1 MVCKGLPMNNNIN
14 EKQGIRRAAQYLRMS
29 TLNQEFSLDNQ
40 AHFIRQYAQDH
51 NYEIL
56 HTYDDAGKSGVT
68 ASGRHD
74 FNKLINDILFKEIS
88 IDAVLV
94 YDVSRF
100 GRFEDPL
107 EGIYYK
113 YLVEKHGVKVIF
125 CAEDIPENLMESPFF
140 LLMLM
145 YSAGSYSKNLSQKV
159 LAGHI
164 NLVNRGYYQ
173 GGVPGYG
180 LKRSLVDNNNQFKMP
195 LNAGERKSLT
205 TDRVVLSPGKKEEI
219 QLVKRIFD
227 TFIFKGLSEYLIAVN
242 LNREGFRY
250 SDGSYWNR
258 SRIHAILIN
267 IRYTGK
273 YLYNRTSSRLQS
285 KRTKN
290 PESQWVENKSL
301 FKPIISLEKF
311 RLAQEIINSRSRH
324 LTDNEILTFL
334 KKKLEENGK
343 ISGFIIDEDS
353 SGPSSSVVANRFG
366 GLINAYKLIGYTPET
381 DYSFLAINESLRNK
395 HNILLKEIE
404 EKLSSKNIFITDKNL
419 VSINKALTFSI
430 VLSRCR
436 KRGNEK
442 YQWIV
447 RLDRSLNADLN
458 IVVRMNTLNSEPVD
472 YYILPSLEKFE
483 DELKIKEDNDMLFEL
498 YRFNNLDAFL
508 DMLTPSLMEAS

>member
-1 MVCKGLPMNNNIN
+1 MNNEIIEN
-14 EKQGIRRAAQYLRMS
+14 QGIRRAAQYLRMS

-40 AHFIRQYAQDH
+40 AHFIKQYAQKH
-51 NYEIL
+51 NYEIV

-74 FNKLINDILFKEIS
+74 FNRLIDDVLFKEIN
-88 IDAVLV
+88 IEAVLV

-113 YLVEKHGVKVIF
+113 YLVEKQGVKVIF
-125 CAEDIPENLMESPFF
+125 CADDIPDNFMESPFF

-180 LKRSLVDNNNQFKMP
+180 LTRNLVDNNNQFKMP
-195 LNAGERKSLT
+195 LHKGERKSLT

-219 QLVKRIFD
+219 QLIKKIFD
-227 TFIFKGLSEYLIAVN
+227 MFIFKGLNEYLIAVH
-242 LNREGFRY
+242 LNREGSRY
-250 SDGSYWNR
+250 SDGSHWNR

-267 IRYTGK
+267 VRYTGK
-273 YLYNRTSSRLQS
+273 YIYNRTSSKLQS
-285 KRTKN
+285 KKVKN
-290 PESQWVENKSL
+290 PESQWVNNESF

-311 RLAQEIINSRSRH
+311 KLAQEIIHSRSRQMS
-324 LTDNEILTFL
+324 DDEILIYL

-343 ISGFIIDEDS
+343 ISGFIIDQDNT
-353 SGPSSSVVANRFG
+353 GPSSSVVANRFG
-366 GLINAYKLIGYTPET
+366 GLINAYKLIGYTPEI
-381 DYSFLAINESLRNK
+381 DYSFLTINERLREK
-395 HNILLKEIE
+395 HKKLLEEIE
-404 EKLSSKNIFITDKNL
+404 GKFTAKNL
-419 VSINKALTFSI
+419 FISDNKTVSINKAFTFSV

-447 RLDRSLNADLN
+447 RLDRSLNTDLN

-472 YYILPSLEKFE
+472 YFILPSLEKFE
-483 DELKIKEDNDMLFEL
+483 DDLRFKEDNKMLFEL
-498 YRFNNLDAFL
+498 YRFDNLDIFL
-508 DMLTPSLMEAS
+508 NMLNPSLMEAS

>member
-1 MVCKGLPMNNNIN
+1 MNKEIIEN
-14 EKQGIRRAAQYLRMS
+14 QGIRRAAQYLRMS

-40 AHFIRQYAQDH
+40 AQFIKEYAQKH
-51 NYEIL
+51 NYEIV

-74 FNKLINDILFKEIS
+74 FNRLIDDVIFKQVNIE
-88 IDAVLV
+88 AVLV

-113 YLVEKHGVKVIF
+113 YLVEKQGVKVIF
-125 CAEDIPENLMESPFF
+125 CADDIPGNFMESPFF

-180 LKRSLVDNNNQFKMP
+180 LIRNLVDNKNQFKMS
-195 LNAGERKSLT
+195 LHSGERKSLT

-219 QLVKRIFD
+219 QLIKRIFD
-227 TFIFKGLSEYLIAVN
+227 MFIFKGLNEYLIAVN
-242 LNREGFRY
+242 LNRDGFRY
-250 SDGSYWNR
+250 SDGSHWNR

-273 YLYNRTSSRLQS
+273 YIYNKTSSKLKS
-285 KRTKN
+285 KRKIN
-290 PESQWVENKSL
+290 PENEWVNNESF
-301 FKPIISLEKF
+301 FKPIIPSEKF
-311 RLAQEIINSRSRH
+311 KLAQEIINARSKQMS
-324 LTDNEILTFL
+324 DDEILTYL
-334 KKKLEENGK
+334 KKTLEKNGK
-343 ISGFIIDEDS
+343 ISGFIINQDS
-353 SGPSSSVVANRFG
+353 SGPSSSVVAHRFG

-381 DYSFLAINESLRNK
+381 DYSFLVLNESLRIRHNK
-395 HNILLKEIE
+395 LLTEIE
-404 EKLSSKNIFITDKNL
+404 QKLININISISENKRI
-419 VSINKALTFSI
+419 SINKSLTFSI

-436 KRGNEK
+436 KRGNGK

-447 RLDRSLNADLN
+447 RLDRSLNTDLN

-472 YYILPSLEKFE
+472 YFILPSLEKFE
-483 DELKIKEDNDMLFEL
+483 DDLKFKEDNKMLFEL
-498 YRFNNLDAFL
+498 YRFDNLDFFL
-508 DMLTPSLMEAS
+508 EMLNPTLMEAS